1 MNKFYITY
9 ESGRKCYAYKYEN
22 DKIKYIALNK
32 EQEALFFTKTLE
44 RNITNITDKDKS
56 MEIVFEDNFSVVVD
70 NSKIFL
76 AQHNEYDRYF
86 FRLLDKIK
94 RFTERENLRKVH
106 TQTHTRR
113 VNRNKSKKMPKAISA
128 SALSL
133 SIGFSLIA
141 GLMNKEIT
149 KKDESLLP
157 QNVSEIVMNRENIDE
172 LIENQVYE
180 TYEEEVDTVVK
191 LAFSDRTE
199 SNRVSEEASKLEET
213 EAYFGSIISNY
224 AIRYGLPYE
233 LACAQ
238 ITQERPNIKDG
249 KCDNICQ
256 ITYELFIGRTL
267 TVPIYNEQGFTGEYE
282 TFEVTKEM
290 LDTPDGNI
298 KTCLA
303 YKRICVDKFNSL
315 ILGLFSYNQ
324 GEYALNIACNY
335 YGLNK
340 EDYYGDENAIK
351 ARDLIN
357 RYYEEQGKKH
367 GDSTYL
373 ENVFS
378 YLNLNE
384 RGSTYLEYYLGSE
397 KKTVEIINTLVY
409 NNELSR

>member
-1 MNKFYITY
+1 MNKFYINY
-9 ESGRKCYAYKYEN
+9 NNGREYYAYKYKNDQVTYTKLSEREIITLLSKIGEN
-22 DKIKYIALNK
+22 RIKKILDN
-32 EQEALFFTKTLE
+32 
-44 RNITNITDKDKS
+44 DKS
-56 MEIVFEDNFSVVVD
+56 MEVIFEDSFSLVID

-76 AQHNEYDRYF
+76 MQQDTYDRYF
-86 FRLLDKIK
+86 FRLLEKIK
-94 RFTERENLRKVH
+94 RFIEKENIKKMQ

-113 VNRNKSKKMPKAISA
+113 VNRNKSKRVPK
-128 SALSL
+128 
-133 SIGFSLIA
+133 SIIA
-141 GLMNKEIT
+141 GTLSFSIVISMIAGIINKEISKSKELFPT
-149 KKDESLLP
+149 SDIT
-157 QNVSEIVMNRENIDE
+157 QEINIDVNRNIKENIVFD
-172 LIENQVYE
+172 IP
-180 TYEEEVDTVVK
+180 EESQKDVTIK
-191 LAFSDRTE
+191 LAFLDRTE
-199 SNRVSEEASKLEET
+199 SNRVSEELSKLEET
-213 EAYFGSIISNY
+213 ETYFGSIISNY
-224 AIRYGLPYE
+224 STRYGLPYE

-256 ITYELFIGRTL
+256 ITYELFVGRTL
-267 TVPIYNEQGFTGEYE
+267 TVPLYNEQGFTGEYE

-298 KTCLA
+298 KTGLA

-315 ILGLFSYNQ
+315 ISGLFSYNQ
-324 GEYALNIACNY
+324 GEYALNLACNY

-357 RYYEEQGKKH
+357 RYYEEQGKEH

-378 YLNLNE
+378 YLELSE
-384 RGSTYLEYYLGSE
+384 GGTIKLEYYLGSE

>member
-1 MNKFYITY
+1 MESVIT
-9 ESGRKCYAYKYEN
+9 S
-22 DKIKYIALNK
+22 
-32 EQEALFFTKTLE
+32 
-44 RNITNITDKDKS
+44 
-56 MEIVFEDNFSVVVD
+56 
-70 NSKIFL
+70 
-76 AQHNEYDRYF
+76 
-86 FRLLDKIK
+86 
-94 RFTERENLRKVH
+94 
-106 TQTHTRR
+106 
-113 VNRNKSKKMPKAISA
+113 
-128 SALSL
+128 
-133 SIGFSLIA
+133 
-141 GLMNKEIT
+141 
-149 KKDESLLP
+149 
-157 QNVSEIVMNRENIDE
+157 
-172 LIENQVYE
+172 
-180 TYEEEVDTVVK
+180 
-191 LAFSDRTE
+191 
-199 SNRVSEEASKLEET
+199 
-213 EAYFGSIISNY
+213 
-224 AIRYGLPYE
+224 
-233 LACAQ
+233 
-238 ITQERPNIKDG
+238 
-249 KCDNICQ
+249 
-256 ITYELFIGRTL
+256 ELFIGRTL